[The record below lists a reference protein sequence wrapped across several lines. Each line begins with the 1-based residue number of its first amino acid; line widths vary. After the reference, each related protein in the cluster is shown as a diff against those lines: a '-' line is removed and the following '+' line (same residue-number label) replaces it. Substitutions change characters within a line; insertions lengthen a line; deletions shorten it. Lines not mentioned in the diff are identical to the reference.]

1 MSTTTNARKGDE
13 FISPRE
19 AAEQLGMSIGTVKD
33 MAQNGHL
40 DAWKTSGG
48 HWRISVRSVR
58 AWLAARASVTP
69 VFPNG
74 KVDKKDSY
82 LSSRQAA
89 ARLGVS
95 IGTIQNMVDSGR
107 LIAWKTVG
115 HHRRVSLRS
124 VEAYLASR
132 PEQQPPKDPLDRP
145 LLESISSNRVASP
158 EALVRIGQ
166 LVPNFNATAVLEN
179 NETSTIELA
188 SLRGQQVLLVFYPL
202 DFSEHSAATLVALEN
217 CKQAMAARQIRVLA
231 ISIDSHFSHV
241 AWKNTP
247 VDKGGIGQVSY
258 PLLSDVKREI
268 VRAYGVESGE
278 GTAQNAVFLIDHNG
292 ILRYQQSHDLPLP
305 CDVGSLLRTI
315 DVLASVSDVR
325 TPAVMPGMSSGGS
338 VTARRQV
345 A

>member
-1 MSTTTNARKGDE
+1 MNTTTNARKGDE

-132 PEQQPPKDPLDRP
+132 PEQPGKSVLERP
-145 LLESISSNRVASP
+145 ALESISSNRMVVA
-158 EALVRIGQ
+158 ETLVRIGQ
-166 LVPNFNATAVLEN
+166 AVPNFAATAVLEN

-188 SLRGQQVLLVFYPL
+188 SLRGQSVLLVFYPL
-202 DFSEHSAATLVALEN
+202 DFSEHSAETLVALEN
-217 CKQAMAARQIRVLA
+217 CKQAMAARQIKVLA
-231 ISIDSHFSHV
+231 VSIDSHFSHV

-258 PLLSDVKREI
+258 PLLSDVKREV
-268 VRAYGVESGE
+268 VRTYGVESAE
-278 GTAQNAVFLIDHNG
+278 GTAQNALFLIDCNG
-292 ILRYQQSHDLPLP
+292 ILRYQQMHDLPLP
-305 CDVGSLLRTI
+305 CDVGGLLRTI
-315 DVLASVSDVR
+315 DVLARVSPSIV
-325 TPAVMPGMSSGGS
+325 PVMSGLGSSGGIQ
-338 VTARRQV
+338 ANRRQV